1 MEVDING
8 LPFTY
13 ENKDELVFP
22 ESPPIPVLETLRQDK
37 EMIEWEILK
46 NQNDLKEI
54 LAKIKEESNSED
66 KNDNPF
72 CCYEHA
78 TRGGQCE

>member
-22 ESPPIPVLETLRQDK
+22 EPPPIPVLETLRQER
-37 EMIEWEILK
+37 EMIEWEIQK
-46 NQNDLKEI
+46 NQSDLEVI
-54 LAKIKEESNSED
+54 IQKIRSLE
-66 KNDNPF
+66 
-72 CCYEHA
+72 YEM
-78 TRGGQCE
+78 

>member
-22 ESPPIPVLETLRQDK
+22 ESPPIPVLETLRQER
-37 EMIEWEILK
+37 EMIEWEIQR
-46 NQNDLKEI
+46 NQSDLEVI
-54 LAKIKEESNSED
+54 IQKIRSLE
-66 KNDNPF
+66 
-72 CCYEHA
+72 YEM
-78 TRGGQCE
+78 

>member
-22 ESPPIPVLETLRQDK
+22 ESPPIPVLETLRQ
-37 EMIEWEILK
+37 EREVIEWEIQR
-46 NQNDLKEI
+46 NQSDLEVVTQ
-54 LAKIKEESNSED
+54 KIRSLE
-66 KNDNPF
+66 
-72 CCYEHA
+72 YEM
-78 TRGGQCE
+78 QML

>member
-22 ESPPIPVLETLRQDK
+22 ESPPIPVLETLRQER
-37 EMIEWEILK
+37 EMIEWEIQR
-46 NQNDLKEI
+46 NQSDLEVVTQ
-54 LAKIKEESNSED
+54 KIRSLEYESI
-66 KNDNPF
+66 
-72 CCYEHA
+72 
-78 TRGGQCE
+78 

>member
-22 ESPPIPVLETLRQDK
+22 EPPPIPVLETLRQDK
-37 EMIEWEILK
+37 EMIEWEIKK
-46 NQNDLKEI
+46 NRNDLKEI
-54 LAKIKEESNSED
+54 LAKIKEVSD
-66 KNDNPF
+66 DF
-72 CCYEHA
+72 I
-78 TRGGQCE
+78 

>member
-22 ESPPIPVLETLRQDK
+22 EPPPIPVLEVLRQDK
-37 EMIEWEILK
+37 EMIEWEIKK
-46 NQNDLKEI
+46 NRNDLKEI
-54 LAKIKEESNSED
+54 LAKIKEVSNEM
-66 KNDNPF
+66 
-72 CCYEHA
+72 
-78 TRGGQCE
+78 

>member
-1 MEVDING
+1 MAVEADING

-22 ESPPIPVLETLRQDK
+22 EPPPTPMLEVLRQEK
-37 EMIEWEILK
+37 EVIEWEILK
-46 NQNDLKEI
+46 NNNDLKEI
-54 LAKIKEESNSED
+54 LAKIKEVEVRN
-66 KNDNPF
+66 KPF

>member
-22 ESPPIPVLETLRQDK
+22 ESPPIPVLETLRQER
-37 EMIEWEILK
+37 EMIEWEIQRNK
-46 NQNDLKEI
+46 NDLKEI
-54 LAKIKEESNSED
+54 LVKIKEAHNEM
-66 KNDNPF
+66 
-72 CCYEHA
+72 
-78 TRGGQCE
+78 

>member
-22 ESPPIPVLETLRQDK
+22 EPPPIPVLEVLRQDK
-37 EMIEWEILK
+37 EMIEWEIKK
-46 NQNDLKEI
+46 NRNDLKEI
-54 LAKIKEESNSED
+54 LAKIKEVSD
-66 KNDNPF
+66 DF
-72 CCYEHA
+72 I
-78 TRGGQCE
+78 

>member
-22 ESPPIPVLETLRQDK
+22 ESPPIPVLETLRQER
-37 EMIEWEILK
+37 EMIEWEIQR
-46 NQNDLKEI
+46 NQSDLEVI
-54 LAKIKEESNSED
+54 IQKIRSLEYESI
-66 KNDNPF
+66 
-72 CCYEHA
+72 
-78 TRGGQCE
+78 

>member
-22 ESPPIPVLETLRQDK
+22 ESPPIPVLETLRQER
-37 EMIEWEILK
+37 EMIEWEIQK
-46 NQNDLKEI
+46 NQSDLEVI
-54 LAKIKEESNSED
+54 IQKIRSLE
-66 KNDNPF
+66 
-72 CCYEHA
+72 YEM
-78 TRGGQCE
+78 

>member
-22 ESPPIPVLETLRQDK
+22 EPPPIPVLEVLRQEK
-37 EMIEWEILK
+37 EVIEGEIQR
-46 NQNDLKEI
+46 NRNDLKEI
-54 LAKIKEESNSED
+54 LAKIKEVSNEM
-66 KNDNPF
+66 
-72 CCYEHA
+72 
-78 TRGGQCE
+78 

>member
-22 ESPPIPVLETLRQDK
+22 ESPPIPVLEVLRQDK
-37 EMIEWEILK
+37 EMIEWEIKK
-46 NQNDLKEI
+46 NRNDLKEI
-54 LAKIKEESNSED
+54 LGKIKEVSNEM
-66 KNDNPF
+66 
-72 CCYEHA
+72 
-78 TRGGQCE
+78 

>member
-22 ESPPIPVLETLRQDK
+22 ESPPIPVLETLRQER
-37 EMIEWEILK
+37 EMIEWEIQK
-46 NQNDLKEI
+46 NQSDLEVI
-54 LAKIKEESNSED
+54 IQKIRSLK
-66 KNDNPF
+66 
-72 CCYEHA
+72 YEM
-78 TRGGQCE
+78 

>member
-22 ESPPIPVLETLRQDK
+22 ESPPIPVLETLRQEK
-37 EMIEWEILK
+37 EVIEWEIQRNK
-46 NQNDLKEI
+46 NDLKEI
-54 LAKIKEESNSED
+54 LAKIKEVSNEM
-66 KNDNPF
+66 
-72 CCYEHA
+72 
-78 TRGGQCE
+78 